1 MQKRIVWGKID
12 IVQHE
17 QVFFH
22 DERSLWVAV
31 LAQAV
36 NDLTPKFDESNT
48 GHLERVR
55 QEAVNWFKSPYDGFN
70 SFLGICDLLGLN
82 PDKTRRL
89 VLSNNFK
96 ISRNKVLG

>member
-1 MQKRIVWGKID
+1 MGKMNSYGKVD

-55 QEAVNWFKSPYDGFN
+55 QEAVNWFKSHYDGFN
-70 SFLGICDLLGLN
+70 SFLGICDLLRLN
-82 PDKTRRL
+82 PDKIRRL
-89 VLSNNFK
+89 VLSKKHK
-96 ISRNKVLG
+96 ISRNKVIR